1 MTETYKQAKRIDRD
15 LREITAR
22 CRFVLTAG
30 GIMGRFRKVWTERSP
45 GVYAGGF
52 TDRGVSKEIETKPI
66 LGVGGPSTFS
76 CNF

>member
-1 MTETYKQAKRIDRD
+1 M
-15 LREITAR
+15 
-22 CRFVLTAG
+22 LTAG